1 MNSHSSPAGHRYSA
15 SLAGIFYILATVTS
29 IVAFVLY
36 GPLLQHTDHI
46 SADTVESRQIG
57 LAAIIDCFS
66 IVTVAGTAIMLF
78 PYLRKYNESLALGY
92 LSLRILEAVA
102 IMVSIISALSLLS
115 TTQYQTTSVHSDMT
129 GYYVVTTSL
138 LAVHDWAYIVGPN
151 FLLGINTLI
160 YSYIFLRSELVPKT
174 LATWRQTLCFY

>member
-1 MNSHSSPAGHRYSA
+1 
-15 SLAGIFYILATVTS
+15 
-29 IVAFVLY
+29 
-36 GPLLQHTDHI
+36 
-46 SADTVESRQIG
+46 
-57 LAAIIDCFS
+57 
-66 IVTVAGTAIMLF
+66 MLF

-115 TTQYQTTSVHSDMT
+115 TTQYQTNSVHSDMT

-174 LATWRQTLCFY
+174 LAIVGIVSSILIFIAALLEMSGIIKQFSLEGMLLAFPIFSYEMILAVWLIYKGFNKDSDLLTEMKLPPSSLVQSPSKH